1 MRIASLSVSLVIAL
15 LGSVSAQERADT
27 ALDQSWPRFYV
38 AGGLELARVT
48 RFPDPYA
55 QQYGPGV
62 GLSLQAGY
70 VQQSGRLGLRLG
82 LGYFERERE
91 YGATVYGGFSQ
102 FYHVS
107 TARTIAAN
115 VDVTYDLTRSRF
127 RPYVIGGLAPYWVS
141 YSTRF
146 DSGWTSHDK
155 DFGIALSP
163 GVGFRFPVRRVELFT
178 EVRTYF
184 FSGASH
190 VFSPL
195 TFGVR
200 F

>member
-1 MRIASLSVSLVIAL
+1 MRILSLSVFLPIAL
-15 LGSVSAQERADT
+15 FGSVSAQERADT
-27 ALDQSWPRFYV
+27 AQAQFRSRFYV

-55 QQYGPGV
+55 QRYGPGV

-70 VQQSGRLGLRLG
+70 VKQFDRLGLRLA
-82 LGYFERERE
+82 LGYFERERQ
-91 YGATVYGGFSQ
+91 YGASVYGSFSQ
-102 FYHVS
+102 FYHVTTS
-107 TARTIAAN
+107 RTIAAN

-127 RPYVIGGLAPYWVS
+127 RPYLIGGLAPYWVS
-141 YSTRF
+141 SSTRF

-155 DFGIALSP
+155 RFGVALSP
-163 GVGFRFPVRRVELFT
+163 GVGFRMPLRRVELFT